1 MGIIQQIEAA
11 QTVIS
16 KEELTINTV
25 RNVIKQAVSGNLFK
39 IACCPAENIRDSEII
54 SINTDTGMLFVVVAV
69 YFSRNPAVK
78 PKNLSEEIR
87 LDIPEIYFDYLL
99 ESRQESDMKKSI
111 NILKAGE
118 EELKDFL
125 DYQISERLMKKFIVP
140 NINRI
145 LAEG

>member
-1 MGIIQQIEAA
+1 
-11 QTVIS
+11 
-16 KEELTINTV
+16 
-25 RNVIKQAVSGNLFK
+25 
-39 IACCPAENIRDSEII
+39 
-54 SINTDTGMLFVVVAV
+54 MLFVVIAV

-87 LDIPEIYFDYLL
+87 LDIPEIYFDYLI
-99 ESRQESDMKKSI
+99 ESQQESNMKKSI

-125 DYQISERLMKKFIVP
+125 DYQISERLIKKFIVP